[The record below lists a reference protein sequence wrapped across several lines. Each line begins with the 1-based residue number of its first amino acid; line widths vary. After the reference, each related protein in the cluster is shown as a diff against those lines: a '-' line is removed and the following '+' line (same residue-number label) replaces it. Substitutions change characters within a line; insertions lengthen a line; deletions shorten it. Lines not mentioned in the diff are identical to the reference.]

1 MTVKE
6 IILDWLEEG
15 FANVKDVQERKVSH
29 ESSLLPSIRN
39 ESGEIIT
46 PKPLF
51 PIFLEDVEL
60 DPNFLVE
67 YFEVIENMLL
77 LKKDEVKNIEHL
89 KTIGKDGFVSQ
100 LESDMKKKLNT
111 PIDYERKNIFLSRVV
126 FSVFELPDSLVPKT
140 SSQYEKV
147 LWRNNL
153 YKRAIDLHRDYP
165 IHFHDQNTQEG
176 YVKLEDKSAETVP
189 IILNDKMTLVNN
201 YRMKEHYNEKE
212 IVLKPP
218 PKSFSEY
225 INTRTKFQSYKDF
238 IGKMQ
243 EYPSILSRI
252 KNSLYVME
260 KSLNYNTYKNTLLSY
275 NNCEPDLE
283 DLVKSSEK
291 DSNESSF
298 EKIHDGSGE
307 HVKKASSIG
316 YKHHLRFFLQSL
328 KDDYRVTC
336 IECNPKNPSIFIS
349 GYGVPPSKEMD
360 SSPRGVI
367 LCWNIHKCE
376 HPERIYHTEEA
387 VECVQFSRSRPY
399 LIAVGMRY
407 GLISVFDLRRS
418 DSRSKV
424 NNRLS
429 TVRPNGTITSVR
441 WIQKKYSLGK
451 ESEFLLAI
459 SMDGLLTSWSLGKCL
474 DGNILRTVKR
484 GTEFGKEQR
493 RLFIAADAA
502 GMCLQMKP
510 DDSNVFILGTI
521 EGQAL
526 QGDFNDP
533 EEYVH
538 VYDCHNGPV
547 YDIQWSPGVTDI
559 FMTCGADRKVCIWDI
574 QRTMTSKTVLLPDIT
589 LKLAVSNIKSTLF
602 VALTKNV
609 IYVFDLAVHLHKPLI
624 ELNAKEE
631 DLFSCVVFCSKN
643 NWILVGGSSGAI
655 NLYEL
660 TNVPELPGD
669 QSAILKETLLSEL

>member
-1 MTVKE
+1 MTVKD

-15 FANVKDVQERKVSH
+15 FAFAKNIQDIKVSH
-29 ESSLLPSIRN
+29 ESSLLPSIKN
-39 ESGEIIT
+39 ESGVIIT

-60 DPNFLVE
+60 DPNFLIE
-67 YFEVIENMLL
+67 YFEVIENMLQ
-77 LKKDEVKNIEHL
+77 LKKNASKNIDGL
-89 KTIGKDGFVSQ
+89 KTIEKGDSNSH

-126 FSVFELPDSLVPKT
+126 FSVFELPDCLVPKT

-147 LWRNNL
+147 LRRNEL
-153 YKRAIDLHRDYP
+153 YKRAIDLRRDFP

-176 YVKLEDKSAETVP
+176 CVKMEDKSVETIP
-189 IILNDKMTLVNN
+189 IILNDKTTLVNN
-201 YRMKEHYNEKE
+201 YKMKEHYDENE

-218 PKSFSEY
+218 PKSFKEY
-225 INTRTKFQSYKDF
+225 INNKTKFQNYKDF
-238 IGKMQ
+238 IGKIH

-260 KSLNYNTYKNTLLSY
+260 KSLNYNTYKSTLLSY
-275 NNCEPDLE
+275 NNCAVDLE
-283 DLVKSSEK
+283 ELMKSSEK
-291 DSNESSF
+291 ENIESSF
-298 EKIHDGSGE
+298 EKIRDGSGE
-307 HVKKASSIG
+307 YVRKVSGMA
-316 YKHHLRFFLQSL
+316 YKHHLQFFLPSL

-336 IECNPKNPSIFIS
+336 MECNPKNSSIFIS
-349 GYGVPPSKEMD
+349 GYGVPPSKELD
-360 SSPRGVI
+360 SSPRGMV

-387 VECVQFSRSRPY
+387 VECVQFSKTKPY
-399 LIAVGMRY
+399 LIAAGMRY
-407 GLISVFDLRRS
+407 GLITVFDLRRS

-424 NNRLS
+424 NNRTS

-459 SMDGLLTSWSLGKCL
+459 SMDGLLTTWNLGKTL
-474 DGNILRTVKR
+474 DGYILRTVKR
-484 GTEFGKEQR
+484 GTNIGQEQR

-510 DDSNVFILGTI
+510 DDSNVFVLGTI

-526 QGDFNDP
+526 QGEFNDP

-538 VYDCHNGPV
+538 VYNCHNGPV
-547 YDIQWSPGVTDI
+547 YDIQWSPIVTDI
-559 FMTCGADRKVCIWDI
+559 FMTCGADRKVSIWDI
-574 QRTMTSKTVLLPDIT
+574 QRTMTSKTVSLPDVT
-589 LKLAVSNIKSTLF
+589 LKMALSNIKSTLF
-602 VALTKNV
+602 VLLTKKV

-624 ELNAKEE
+624 ELHAKEE
-631 DLFSCVVFCSKN
+631 DLFSCVIFCSNN
-643 NWILVGGSSGAI
+643 NWILVGGSSGII

-660 TNVPELPGD
+660 TNVSELPGD
-669 QSAILKETLLSEL
+669 QSAVLKETLISEL